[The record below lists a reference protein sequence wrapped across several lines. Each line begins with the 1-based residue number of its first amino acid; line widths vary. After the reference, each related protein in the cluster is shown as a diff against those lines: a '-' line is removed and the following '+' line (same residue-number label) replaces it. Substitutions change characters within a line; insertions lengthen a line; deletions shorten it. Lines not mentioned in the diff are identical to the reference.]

1 MKLIRNISYIYAIL
15 AVTVIVGFSSCARA
29 QIAANGQFKLSQSV
43 RWGNSVLPTGTFA
56 YSIDSADGAT
66 VVRVRQIGGN
76 FTGLFMPQTQSEGNS
91 SDSTGIV
98 LATVGEDT
106 FVTSLRTEGRGPVF
120 NFSLPNG
127 EAEGAHPGAT
137 ETRYLSESKDPALG
151 YFTVFNPA
159 NEKISYTEAEK
170 VYLAACETIEREFNR
185 SIPIRP
191 HFTVHLHSDENNLHY
206 PDRDLRLARWDKDRF
221 AEAVVE
227 LVLHDMVSPQDRS
240 RLTKLAVSRAG
251 ATVGLCELKNCSN

>member
-1 MKLIRNISYIYAIL
+1 VKSIGNISYIYAIL
-15 AVTVIVGFSSCARA
+15 AVAGMIGFSSSARA
-29 QIAANGQFKLSQSV
+29 QIAASGQFKLSQSV
-43 RWGNSVLPTGTFA
+43 RWGNSVLPTGTFV
-56 YSIDSADGAT
+56 YSIDSAAGAT
-66 VVRVRQIGGN
+66 VVRVRQVGGN
-76 FTGLFMPQTQSEGNS
+76 FTGLFMPQTQSEGS
-91 SDSTGIV
+91 DSDSTGIV

-106 FVTSLRTEGRGPVF
+106 FVTALRTEGRGPVF

-127 EAEGAHPGAT
+127 QAEGAHPGAT

-170 VYLAACETIEREFNR
+170 VYLAACETVEREFNR
-185 SIPIRP
+185 PIPIRP
-191 HFTVHLHSDENNLHY
+191 HFTVHLHSEENNLHY